1 MQQNI
6 LNDTCFSLLLWYY
19 NQNTTYFEPILYHFK
34 NIGGIYMNYRL
45 WILLTVVR
53 FEWTVVTWQ
62 PTISMFEWTVVTWQP
77 TISMFEWTVVTWQPT
92 ISMFDR
98 RMFKLNI
105 FHLPHHYQI
114 YTCVY
119 HRLYLPLIECY
130 LFSNSII
137 SLIYSYK
144 CRAELS
150 CFVQSIG
157 QPVDLSRTGLVRYNY

>member
-1 MQQNI
+1 MWVISCNRI
-6 LNDTCFSLLLWYY
+6 FLNDTCFSLLLWYY

-53 FEWTVVTWQ
+53 
-62 PTISMFEWTVVTWQP
+62 
-77 TISMFEWTVVTWQPT
+77 FEWTVVTWQPT